1 LEEKMQ
7 FNILIA
13 DDHPI
18 FLKGL
23 KEVIESE
30 KELKIIATANNGEA
44 AITAFQ
50 SNKNIDIVILDIDM
64 PKMNGL
70 EAAAGILKINDNIP
84 IIILT
89 MHKDKALFLKAL
101 EIGIQGYLLKE
112 NAVVDIINAIYRVA
126 EGNTYLSP
134 ELSIHLFKR
143 NKTTENNEDGN
154 LNLLT
159 PSELKILKLVADYKS
174 SKEIADELFISE
186 KTVFNHRMNISKKL
200 NLTGK
205 NSLLRFALEKLNH

>member
-1 LEEKMQ
+1 MQ
-7 FNILIA
+7 LNVLIA

-23 KEVIESE
+23 REVIESD
-30 KELKIIATANNGEA
+30 KGLKVVAVATNGQNA
-44 AITAFQ
+44 VAAFQ
-50 SNKNIDIVILDIDM
+50 SNKTVDVVVLDIDM

-70 EAAAGILKINDNIP
+70 EAAENILKIRENVP
-84 IIILT
+84 IIVLT

-101 EIGIQGYLLKE
+101 EIGILGYLLKE
-112 NAVVDIINAIYRVA
+112 NAVVDVINAIYKVT

-143 NKTTENNEDGN
+143 NKFSSADEMDYEHA
-154 LNLLT
+154 LT
-159 PSELKILKLVADYKS
+159 PSEKKILALVAEYKS

-200 NLTGK
+200 NLSGK
-205 NSLLRFALEKLNH
+205 NSLLRFALENIRR